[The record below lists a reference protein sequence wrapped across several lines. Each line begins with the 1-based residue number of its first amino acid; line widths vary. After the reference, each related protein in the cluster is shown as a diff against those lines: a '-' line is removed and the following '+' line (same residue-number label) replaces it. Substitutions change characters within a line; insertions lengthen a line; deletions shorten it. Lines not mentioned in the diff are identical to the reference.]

1 MAELPLPGARRYK
14 QQLPY
19 LASSYHAHALWDFCC
34 QGEPLSEYDRAY
46 WGDDLPTD
54 GMLEMEIQYIR
65 RSPPMD
71 HRLRRHVMN
80 SLMSQMVVQQVVSQ
94 KMSLMDLMAMTL
106 ATQVRGPAHPPS
118 PCP

>member
-1 MAELPLPGARRYK
+1 M
-14 QQLPY
+14 
-19 LASSYHAHALWDFCC
+19 
-34 QGEPLSEYDRAY
+34 SEYDRAY